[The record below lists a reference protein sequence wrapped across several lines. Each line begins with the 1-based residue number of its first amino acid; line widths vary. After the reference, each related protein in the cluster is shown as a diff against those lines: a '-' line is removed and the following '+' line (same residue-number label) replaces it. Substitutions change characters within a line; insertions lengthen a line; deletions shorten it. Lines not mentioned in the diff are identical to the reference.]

1 MAKDSAH
8 EFSDAEIRAFE
19 REVAGVYGEASK
31 TAYANLKRYLA
42 QFEADDEKMLER
54 LEAGEITKAQYRSW
68 RSGKI
73 AAGRRYR
80 IVLKQCA
87 EAMTHANVVAAAA
100 IEGRLPE
107 VYAENY
113 NYGTW
118 QVESAVGV
126 DTAYALQDASTV
138 QRLLT
143 DHDSY
148 LPKPS
153 VNVAKDVAWNR
164 RLIANQITQGVLL
177 GESIPKI
184 AKRMQDVTGSNRAAA
199 VRLARTSTTAA
210 ENAGRVDSYK
220 RAKGLGIKVQ
230 QEWVAT
236 LDLRTRSSH
245 RKIDREKVEVGEKFS
260 NGCRYPGDPE
270 APYAE
275 TCNCRCTLIA
285 CCDGLDVLDGERF
298 SRLPEGM
305 TYEEWKAGKP
315 AVTGAKP
322 ANRTISEFMEMP
334 GTKRKLDVAGVSKT
348 EARKRLSRQLEDY
361 GIPSGSFRKM
371 SAGDQQKVLDAAL
384 ARIRRIAG
392 KPDMSASVYSRL
404 NGDQRDAVKGILKRS
419 DKAARSVYLKH
430 ERDFVLLN
438 GGWGGTAHYSP
449 TDGGVRLNLEIV
461 FSKDGLRPQGTT
473 WFHEFGHMVDGLNSN
488 ISETYRGGV
497 FAKTI
502 KSEVEAYIDARH
514 KEMRDGLKRA
524 VKSKD
529 IGWLES
535 NGYLMEWHAD
545 YLRRHPDKV
554 AEALSGLKHTK
565 AATYG
570 SVASEIG
577 EMSNAE
583 KADLSDLFGGATLNK
598 CNDGWGH
605 SKSYW
610 RPKGASEDY
619 QLARLAQEGFA
630 EFFSA
635 STANPE
641 SLAVLR
647 KYLPE
652 SSKIFDEMMKEGL

>member
-1 MAKDSAH
+1 M
-8 EFSDAEIRAFE
+8 
-19 REVAGVYGEASK
+19 
-31 TAYANLKRYLA
+31 
-42 QFEADDEKMLER
+42 
-54 LEAGEITKAQYRSW
+54 
-68 RSGKI
+68 
-73 AAGRRYR
+73 
-80 IVLKQCA
+80 
-87 EAMTHANVVAAAA
+87 
-100 IEGRLPE
+100 
-107 VYAENY
+107 
-113 NYGTW
+113 
-118 QVESAVGV
+118 
-126 DTAYALQDASTV
+126 
-138 QRLLT
+138 
-143 DHDSY
+143 
-148 LPKPS
+148 
-153 VNVAKDVAWNR
+153 
-164 RLIANQITQGVLL
+164 
-177 GESIPKI
+177 
-184 AKRMQDVTGSNRAAA
+184 
-199 VRLARTSTTAA
+199 
-210 ENAGRVDSYK
+210 
-220 RAKGLGIKVQ
+220 
-230 QEWVAT
+230 
-236 LDLRTRSSH
+236 
-245 RKIDREKVEVGEKFS
+245 
-260 NGCRYPGDPE
+260 
-270 APYAE
+270 
-275 TCNCRCTLIA
+275 
-285 CCDGLDVLDGERF
+285 
-298 SRLPEGM
+298 
-305 TYEEWKAGKP
+305 
-315 AVTGAKP
+315 
-322 ANRTISEFMEMP
+322 
-334 GTKRKLDVAGVSKT
+334 
-348 EARKRLSRQLEDY
+348 
-361 GIPSGSFRKM
+361 
-371 SAGDQQKVLDAAL
+371 
-384 ARIRRIAG
+384 
-392 KPDMSASVYSRL
+392 
-404 NGDQRDAVKGILKRS
+404 
-419 DKAARSVYLKH
+419 
-430 ERDFVLLN
+430 LN

-502 KSEVEAYIDARH
+502 KSEVEACIDARH

>member
-42 QFEADDEKMLER
+42 QFEADDEKMRER

-118 QVESAVGV
+118 QVESTVGW
-126 DTAYALQDASTV
+126 DTAFALQDASTV

-153 VNVAKDVAWNR
+153 VNVAKDTAWNR

-184 AKRMQDVTGSNRAAA
+184 AKRMQDVTGANRAAA

-220 RAKGLGIKVQ
+220 RAQSLGIELK
-230 QEWVAT
+230 QEWLAT
-236 LDLRTRSSH
+236 LDGRTRSSH
-245 RKIDREKVEVGEKFS
+245 RQLDGEKVEVGEKFS

-285 CCDGLDVLDGERF
+285 AVDGIDYSDGKRW

-334 GTKRKLDVAGVSKT
+334 GTKRKLDTAGVSVT
-348 EARKRLSRQLEDY
+348 EARY

-371 SAGDQQKVLDAAL
+371 SAGDQQKALDAAL
-384 ARIRRIAG
+384 ERNFA
-392 KPDMSASVYSRL
+392 
-404 NGDQRDAVKGILKRS
+404 NGA
-419 DKAARSVYLKH
+419 
-430 ERDFVLLN
+430 
-438 GGWGGTAHYSP
+438 
-449 TDGGVRLNLEIV
+449 
-461 FSKDGLRPQGTT
+461 
-473 WFHEFGHMVDGLNSN
+473 
-488 ISETYRGGV
+488 RGGNRRKLTD
-497 FAKTI
+497 A
-502 KSEVEAYIDARH
+502 EVETVRAAANELSIPTERLTFNSRPTGYSMVTKKVNVGGDVFPD
-514 KEMRDGLKRA
+514 EDSTNNRDRLSVKAVLAHEYYGHAAFPDSSYPIGHWADEFRA
-524 VKSKD
+524 S
-529 IGWLES
+529 
-535 NGYLMEWHAD
+535 YHAAMTA
-545 YLRRHPDKV
+545 P
-554 AEALSGLKHTK
+554 G
-565 AATYG
+565 
-570 SVASEIG
+570 
-577 EMSNAE
+577 
-583 KADLSDLFGGATLNK
+583 LSDEGRASLVVDA
-598 CNDGWGH
+598 
-605 SKSYW
+605 YQ
-610 RPKGASEDY
+610 GASEAGVKVRY
-619 QLARLAQEGFA
+619 TK
-630 EFFSA
+630 SY
-635 STANPE
+635 
-641 SLAVLR
+641 R
-647 KYLPE
+647 KLVY
-652 SSKIFDEMMKEGL
+652 GY